1 MGENAKSNNGDYP
14 SLRPFS
20 EQLVHQHPL
29 SRRGPADLA
38 TRKTQ
43 TKRENIKNA
52 TMIVRSERVISDF
65 LALM

>member
-38 TRKTQ
+38 TRKTK
-43 TKRENIKNA
+43 TKRENIK
-52 TMIVRSERVISDF
+52 M
-65 LALM
+65 LP